1 MINTLYPAAS
11 PYYNTSIVNG
21 QYLDIMSNRPIPM
34 DPSDV
39 YWEIT
44 SVYEY
49 RPDLL
54 AYDLYSNSTLWWV
67 FAMRNP
73 NMLKDPYFDF
83 VAGSN
88 IYLPK
93 LSTINQV
100 LGL

>member
-1 MINTLYPAAS
+1 MINTLYPASS
-11 PYYNTSIVNG
+11 PYYNTSIVNN

-44 SVYEY
+44 SVYQY

-83 VAGSN
+83 IAGTS

-93 LSTINQV
+93 GTTINQV
-100 LGL
+100 LGI

>member
-1 MINTLYPAAS
+1 MSSSVYPASS
-11 PYYNTSIVNG
+11 PYYNTDIVRN
-21 QYLDIMSNRPIPM
+21 QYLDVMANRPIPM

-44 SVYEY
+44 SVYEN

-54 AYDLYSNSTLWWV
+54 AYDLYSNSMLWWV
-67 FAMRNP
+67 FSMRNP

-83 VAGSN
+83 VAGIS

-93 LSTINQV
+93 LSNINQS

>member
-1 MINTLYPAAS
+1 MYPATS
-11 PYYNTSIVNG
+11 PYYNTDLVNN
-21 QYLDIMSNRPIPM
+21 QFLDIMSNRPIPM

-54 AYDLYSNSTLWWV
+54 AYDLYSNSMLWWV

-83 VAGSN
+83 VTGVN

-93 LSTINQV
+93 LSAINQS

>member
-1 MINTLYPAAS
+1 MYPASS
-11 PYYNTSIVNG
+11 PYYNTDIVNN

-34 DPSDV
+34 DPSDI

-44 SVYEY
+44 TVYEY

-54 AYDLYSNSTLWWV
+54 AFDLYSNSMLWWV

-83 VAGSN
+83 VAGIN

-93 LSTINQV
+93 SSAINQV